1 MREPN
6 RINHIEISE
15 KHRKLRWILVVALLV
30 IGIFGIGVGLMRILN
45 RDTGWQQVEVAT
57 DQSNC
62 SSQFVLQYQFSGSGA
77 EATALYKKISA
88 VYTDACIKAYEVFQ
102 VDVPSDAYE
111 NLYDINHNVNTV
123 LSVDPLLYDAF
134 VKLEDTRYLY
144 LGPIYAHYNSLIFNT
159 SDELVEEL
167 DPALSQDA
175 KDYITALAAFA
186 ADETA
191 VQLQLLDDYQVKLVV
206 SQEYLAFAQEHEIE
220 NFLDLR
226 YMENAFIID
235 YLAQCLEEKGF
246 TRAVLSSCDGYT
258 RNLESLEYFN
268 FNIFDRVENTI
279 YPAGVMAYQGPIAMV
294 YLKDYQ
300 MAQSDAYYRQSG
312 DHLVHTLVDPADGFY
327 RTSANQLVSYQYD
340 GKCVDVLLAMLPGFV
355 SRDFCLPADV
365 ESIWCQD
372 GRIFYTDA
380 KITIGNL
387 LNTEDAQY
395 TAELKN

>member
-30 IGIFGIGVGLMRILN
+30 IGIFGIGVGLMRLLN
-45 RDTGWQQVEVAT
+45 RDTGWQQVEVVT

-62 SSQFVLQYQFSGSGA
+62 SSQFVLQYQFAGTGA
-77 EATALYKKISA
+77 EATALYKQISA

-102 VDVPSDAYE
+102 VDVPSETYE

-123 LSVDPLLYDAF
+123 LTVDPLLYDAF

-144 LGPIYAHYNSLIFNT
+144 LGPAYAHYNSLIFNT
-159 SDELVEEL
+159 AEEMVEAL
-167 DPALSQDA
+167 DPALSQEA
-175 KDYITALAAFA
+175 EDYIGKIAAFA

-191 VQLQLLDDYQVKLVV
+191 VQLQLLDNCQVKLAV

-258 RNLESLEYFN
+258 RNLESQEYFN

-279 YPAGVMAYQGPIAMV
+279 YPAGVMGYKGPVAMV

-300 MAQSDAYYRQSG
+300 MAQYDAYYRQSG
-312 DHLVHTLVDPADGFY
+312 DHLVHTLVDPADGLY
-327 RTSANQLVSYQYD
+327 RTSAPQLVCYDYD
-340 GKCVDVLLAMLPGFV
+340 GSCADVLLAMLPGFV
-355 SRDFCLPADV
+355 GADFVVPTGV
-365 ESIWCQD
+365 ESVWCED
-372 GRIFYTDA
+372 GTICYTDA
-380 KITIGNL
+380 AVTMADL
-387 LNTEDAQY
+387 LNTEDVRY
-395 TAELKN
+395 TASLVN